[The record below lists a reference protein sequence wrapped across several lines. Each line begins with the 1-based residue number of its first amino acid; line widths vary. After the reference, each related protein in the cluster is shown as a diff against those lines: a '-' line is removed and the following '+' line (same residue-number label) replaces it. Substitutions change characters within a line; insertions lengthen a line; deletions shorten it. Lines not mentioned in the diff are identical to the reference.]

1 MTAKQDLPDIPKVQI
16 LRWASSD
23 LLTGALNLPQEY
35 LVMMNVGSERIAEQ
49 SILPSK
55 IQNTLLLKPNGS
67 AFAVFDQLS
76 EHPSLIPVMSRAVR
90 EFFSVLSSEMMK
102 QQDAVPK
109 ALAQLLRILEQ
120 EASDCMRQHA
130 ISSLAFEG
138 WSGVIG
144 WLRGSTL
151 HLLKFGS
158 AKVHIDHNRLRAKNV
173 KSLDAVGSY
182 AIDVAANKALK
193 KFKEHKTEKDRK
205 AGKVPPQEAYALR
218 STLFDVHYEVEELE
232 GNDRVMVLI
241 SPIWMPAQV
250 VELFRVAGETRNRE
264 HACRAVWQIMRT
276 STDRPS
282 GAFFV
287 LDVTPQDADIDFNKD
302 QTTQATQ
309 QTTKTVS
316 KAISGKSS
324 GAAVG
329 SSIGAGA
336 GAATARMASAV
347 KTGAALATVVVV
359 GVAAYM
365 GIQSYKKRQTAS
377 TEQSVYGV
385 SGQSSARS
393 NQRRTTRDSLPSQ
406 QSIVSD
412 TAHVE
417 QPIASGELRLESQPV
432 IVVFDKLQKM
442 VIPFTFAIP
451 DASTDSA
458 ALARSMAEKRLNVTV
473 RGLDTRGV
481 ETQQAIT
488 DFTLRVEP
496 LSGKGSKK
504 GKFWLLF
511 AAPLSAGAYQATFV
525 YSKGA
530 DIRRTTT
537 TFAVVN
543 SELKSLTT
551 LVVQKAFYGKRL
563 KFRCKMLEEIQSL
576 LAERNLSGSIT
587 SKTLSVTY
595 KINDKVIAEDMDYTE
610 PFAEGPCVPA
620 WMKKA
625 TFEISW
631 RYAVTGERLLLYTS
645 KDIEPNQLQPGL
657 SAENG
662 FVEFDMDDVPALK
675 TRKFG
680 FVRPVTLK
688 LRLKGLQVDFADV
701 PVDADPQ
708 TCAVVRAKIEH
719 IEPKLP
725 PVIDFTNPDSYLA
738 IYTEDGTLEERWTF
752 SPSTVRVVKTS
763 FDTAEGAY
771 TAFLE
776 IRNVPPKP
784 AEVRRTLRGKLA
796 ITAGAKLTNPLNNK
810 DVLGSNTVI
819 LPITLEY

>member
-1 MTAKQDLPDIPKVQI
+1 MTTKQDLPDVPKVQI

-35 LVMMNVGSERIAEQ
+35 LVMMGVGSERIAEQ
-49 SILPSK
+49 NVLTSK

-76 EHPSLIPVMSRAVR
+76 EHPSFIPVMSRAVR
-90 EFFSVLSSEMMK
+90 EFFSVLSSEMLK
-102 QQDAVPK
+102 QHDAVPK

-120 EASDCMRQHA
+120 EANDCMRQHTIA
-130 ISSLAFEG
+130 DLAFQG

-182 AIDVAANKALK
+182 AMDMAANKALK
-193 KFKEHKTEKDRK
+193 KFKAHKTEKDRK
-205 AGKVPPQEAYALR
+205 AGKASPQEAYALR
-218 STLFDVHYEVEELE
+218 STLFDVRYEIEELE

-264 HACRAVWQIMRT
+264 HACRAVWQMMRT
-276 STDRPS
+276 SSDEPS
-282 GAFFV
+282 GAFFI
-287 LDVTPQDADIDFNKD
+287 LDVTPQDADMDFSKD
-302 QTTQATQ
+302 KTTQATQ

-316 KAISGKSS
+316 KAMSGKSS

-329 SSIGAGA
+329 ASIGAGA
-336 GAATARMASAV
+336 GAATARIASAV
-347 KTGAALATVVVV
+347 KTGAAVATTVVV
-359 GVAAYM
+359 GVATYM
-365 GIQSYKKRQTAS
+365 GVRAYKQSQIAAS
-377 TEQSVYGV
+377 QNNVYAVG
-385 SGQSSARS
+385 GAKHSATTTP
-393 NQRRTTRDSLPSQ
+393 TTRDSLSPHHTANADSVQ
-406 QSIVSD
+406 PEKPIV
-412 TAHVE
+412 A
-417 QPIASGELRLESQPV
+417 GELRLESPTT
-432 IVVFDKLQKM
+432 IAVFDKLQKM
-442 VIPFTFAIP
+442 VVPFTFAVP
-451 DASTDSA
+451 DAPTDST
-458 ALARSMAEKRLNVTV
+458 ALALSLAEKRLSVTV

-511 AAPLSAGAYQATFV
+511 ATPLPAGAYQATFV
-525 YSKGA
+525 YSKGT
-530 DIRRTTT
+530 DTRRATT
-537 TFAVVN
+537 TFAVVK
-543 SELKSLTT
+543 SELKSLNT

-563 KFRCKMLEEIQSL
+563 KFRCKMLEEVQSS
-576 LAERNLSGSIT
+576 LAERNVSGSIT
-587 SKTLSVTY
+587 PKMLSVTY

-625 TFEISW
+625 TFEVFW
-631 RYAVTGERLLLYTS
+631 RYAVTGERVLLYTS
-645 KDIEPNQLQPGL
+645 KEIEPSQLQPGL

-680 FVRPVTLK
+680 FVRPITLK

-725 PVIDFTNPDSYLA
+725 PVIDFTSPDSQLA
-738 IYTEDGTLEERWTF
+738 IYTEDGTTEERWAF
-752 SPSTVRVVKTS
+752 APSTVRVVKTT
-763 FDTAEGAY
+763 FDNAEGTY

-819 LPITLEY
+819 LPINLEY